1 MVKTKKHRA
10 YENEYPSVTQILDVL
25 RKHGLEHWFKSNTL
39 EFINKASAKGKSI
52 GTATHEAISH
62 FILTGEAK
70 IETEWPDEVTNA
82 LRSFMLFRKENP
94 ELKIELSEEP
104 LTSEVFKFNGTLD
117 APCPPILYDWKSCE
131 KKDKAELPEYAEWR
145 YQASAYVKLWNEHH
159 PDNPISSACIVAI
172 AKDTVAYKKIEINEQ
187 EINDCFNEVFLP
199 ALKILTYQK
208 GKHFYGKQTASNC

>member
-172 AKDTVAYKKIEINEQ
+172 AKDTVAYKKVEMNEREID
-187 EINDCFNEVFLP
+187 DCFNEVFLSC
-199 ALKILTYQK
+199 LKIINYQK
-208 GKHFYGKQTASNC
+208 RKDK